1 MLTDITEFSIPA
13 GKIYLSSIIDCF
25 DGMVP
30 TWRIGT
36 SPNAELV
43 NEMLDEYHDYL
54 KEETPLIHSDRGVHY
69 RWPGWI
75 KRMKEYGFTRSMSR
89 KGFSC
94 DNAAC
99 EGFFGHLKTE
109 MFYGKSWLKVSIEEF
124 IKILNE
130 YIIWYNTKR
139 IKQTLNYMSLMNTDK
154 AGFII
159 IVQEF
164 VRRPLSNLLTLALLC
179 KSFRYAGENIQC
191 C

>member
-139 IKQTLNYMSLMNTDK
+139 IKQTLNYMSPYEYRQSLD
-154 AGFII
+154 
-159 IVQEF
+159 
-164 VRRPLSNLLTLALLC
+164 LL
-179 KSFRYAGENIQC
+179 
-191 C
+191 